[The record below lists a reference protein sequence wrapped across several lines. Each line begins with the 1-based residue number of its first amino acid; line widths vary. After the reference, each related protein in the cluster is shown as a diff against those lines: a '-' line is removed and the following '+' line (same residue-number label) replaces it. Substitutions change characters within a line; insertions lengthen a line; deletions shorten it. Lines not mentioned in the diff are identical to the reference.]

1 MKSGAGSH
9 YPSAR
14 IAIFLREPVPGETKT
29 RLIPAL
35 GADGAAALYRAM
47 AERITGGIAHAGL
60 AEIALWVSSNPHNE
74 WFLTLCNKTKIYL
87 QQGNELGQRM
97 EHCVTA
103 MLSQAAV
110 ESVVLV
116 GSDCPVLGPEYLQ
129 AALDHLDTG
138 ADVVFGPAEDGGYV
152 LLGLRRVIPELFRN
166 IEWGT
171 ERVLKQ
177 SLAQLRPLGLRVE
190 CLEEL
195 WDVDTAADLPRLS
208 TLEPPLEPPLV
219 WG

>member
-1 MKSGAGSH
+1 MKSGASPH
-9 YPSAR
+9 FPLAR
-14 IAIFLREPVPGETKT
+14 VAIFLREPVPGKTKT

-47 AERITGGIAHAGL
+47 AERITGSIARAGL
-60 AEIALWVSSNPHNE
+60 AEMALWVSSNPHDK
-74 WFLTLCNKTKIYL
+74 WFLKLCNKSKIHL
-87 QQGNELGQRM
+87 QKGDDLGQRM
-97 EHCVTA
+97 EHCVTT
-103 MLSQAAV
+103 MLSHTAV

-116 GSDCPVLGPEYLQ
+116 GSDCPALGPEYLH
-129 AALDHLDTG
+129 AALAHLETG
-138 ADVVFGPAEDGGYV
+138 ADVVFGPAQDGGYI
-152 LLGLRRVIPELFRN
+152 LLGLRRLIPELFRN

-171 ERVLKQ
+171 DRVLEQ

-195 WDVDTAADLPRLS
+195 WDVDTAADLLLLS
-208 TLEPPLEPPLV
+208 TLEPPLV